1 MSIACKD
8 NKISNRRDVYLM
20 GVEPAMPKVL
30 LDSNNPMVKHNTP
43 DDIKHKELALASDCL
58 QDFRHRVCKFVF

>member
-43 DDIKHKELALASDCL
+43 DDIKH
-58 QDFRHRVCKFVF
+58 